1 LKEPLKNPNFFLLF
15 YNFSIKVRNILETVK
30 KAIERYNKY
39 HGSESK
45 ARLIDASE
53 NEIVVEFRGPFCTT
67 CGFYDYFDDL
77 AYELE
82 DLGLK
87 ARRTDVQE
95 LEDGAVVKFRLEK
108 RAGKS
113 ERGEE

>member
-1 LKEPLKNPNFFLLF
+1 MWRMKNI
-15 YNFSIKVRNILETVK
+15 SKIVE

-45 ARLIDASE
+45 ARLIETSE

-87 ARRTDVQE
+87 ARCTDVQE

-108 RAGKS
+108 RA
-113 ERGEE
+113 